1 MCRFVAYRGRPVPL
15 ARVISSADH
24 SLVRQSYQPREMTA
38 GTLNADGFGVG
49 WYDRSVE
56 AEPGI
61 YTSVLPIWNDRNL
74 PSLSR
79 HIVADCI
86 LANVRSATP
95 GYGIDQSNCQPFR
108 HGRVAFMHNGYIQH
122 ARDGLL
128 RTVRTNL
135 RDAYER
141 SIRGSTDSE
150 HVFALLLDVL
160 HGRELTPRASVSA
173 LRQTVA
179 QLLAWHRRGHMALN
193 LVVSDG
199 DRVAALRFATEAPA
213 PSLYYACDEPE
224 FPGAVVVASE
234 KLSDDPAWRT
244 VPEGGI
250 VTFRSTADL
259 RVDALELPEAA

>member
-1 MCRFVAYRGRPVPL
+1 MCRFVVYRGRRVPL
-15 ARVISSADH
+15 ARVIYSADH
-24 SLVRQSYQPREMTA
+24 SLVKQGYQPREMTA

-49 WYDRSVE
+49 WYDRTVE

-79 HIVADCI
+79 HVVADCI

-108 HGRVAFMHNGYIQH
+108 HGPVAFMHNGYIER

-128 RTVRTNL
+128 RTIRTNL
-135 RDAYER
+135 RDEYER
-141 SIRGSTDSE
+141 GIQGTTDSE
-150 HVFALLLDVL
+150 HVFALLLHFL
-160 HGRELTPRASVSA
+160 HDRALTPRTSVTA
-173 LRQTVA
+173 IRQTVA
-179 QLLAWHRRGHMALN
+179 QLLAWHGRGHMALN
-193 LVVSDG
+193 MVVADG
-199 DRVAALRFATEAPA
+199 DHVAALRFATDAPA

-224 FPGAVVVASE
+224 FPEAIVVASE
-234 KLSDDPAWRT
+234 KLSAHPAWQP

-250 VTFRSTADL
+250 VTFRSAADL
-259 RVDALELPEAA
+259 RVDDLELPEAA

>member
-1 MCRFVAYRGRPVPL
+1 MCRLVVYRGRRVPL
-15 ARVISSADH
+15 ARVIYSADH
-24 SLVRQSYQPREMTA
+24 SLVKQGYQPREMTA

-49 WYDRSVE
+49 WYDRTVE

-79 HIVADCI
+79 HVVADCI

-95 GYGIDQSNCQPFR
+95 GYGINQSNCQPFR
-108 HGRVAFMHNGYIQH
+108 HGPVAFMHNGYIEH

-128 RTVRTNL
+128 RTIRTNL
-135 RDAYER
+135 RDEYER
-141 SIRGSTDSE
+141 SIRGTTDSE
-150 HVFALLLDVL
+150 HVFVLLLHFL
-160 HGRELTPRASVSA
+160 HGRALTPRASVTA
-173 LRQTVA
+173 IRQTVA
-179 QLLAWHRRGHMALN
+179 QLLAWHGRGHMALN
-193 LVVSDG
+193 FVVADG
-199 DRVAALRFATEAPA
+199 DHVAALRFATDAPA

-234 KLSDDPAWRT
+234 KLSAHPAWQP

-250 VTFRSTADL
+250 VTFRSAADL
-259 RVDALELPEAA
+259 RVDDLELPEAA

>member
-1 MCRFVAYRGRPVPL
+1 MCRFVVYRGSRVPL

-24 SLVRQSYQPREMTA
+24 SLVKQGYQPREMTA

-49 WYDRSVE
+49 WYDRTVE

-74 PSLSR
+74 PSLGR
-79 HIVADCI
+79 HVVADCI

-108 HGRVAFMHNGYIQH
+108 HGRMAFMHNGYIEH

-128 RTVRTNL
+128 RTIRTSL
-135 RDAYER
+135 RDEYER
-141 SIRGSTDSE
+141 SIRGTTDSE
-150 HVFALLLDVL
+150 HVFALLLNVL
-160 HGRELTPRASVSA
+160 HGHELTPRASVTA
-173 LRQTVA
+173 IRQTVA
-179 QLLAWHRRGHMALN
+179 QLLAWHGRGHMALN
-193 LVVSDG
+193 LVIADG
-199 DRVAALRFATEAPA
+199 DHVAALRFATDAPA

-234 KLSDDPAWRT
+234 KLSDDPAWQP

-250 VTFRSTADL
+250 VTFRSAADL
-259 RVDALELPEAA
+259 RVDALALPEAA

>member
-1 MCRFVAYRGRPVPL
+1 MCRFVVYRGRRVPL
-15 ARVISSADH
+15 ARVIYSADH
-24 SLVRQSYQPREMTA
+24 SLVKQGYQPREMTA

-49 WYDRSVE
+49 WYDRTVE

-79 HIVADCI
+79 HVVADCI

-108 HGRVAFMHNGYIQH
+108 HGSVAFMHNGYVEH

-128 RTVRTNL
+128 RTIRTNL
-135 RDAYER
+135 QDEYEQG
-141 SIRGSTDSE
+141 IQGTTDSE
-150 HVFALLLDVL
+150 HVFALLLHFL
-160 HGRELTPRASVSA
+160 HGRTLTPRASVTA
-173 LRQTVA
+173 IRQTVA
-179 QLLAWHRRGHMALN
+179 QLLAWHGRRHMALN
-193 LVVSDG
+193 LVIADG
-199 DRVAALRFATEAPA
+199 DHVAALRFATDAPA

-234 KLSDDPAWRT
+234 KLSADTAWRP

-250 VTFRSTADL
+250 VTFRSAADL
-259 RVDALELPEAA
+259 CVDDLELPEAA

>member
-1 MCRFVAYRGRPVPL
+1 MCRFVVYRGSRVPL

-24 SLVRQSYQPREMTA
+24 SLVEQGYQPREMTA

-49 WYDRSVE
+49 WYDRTVE

-74 PSLSR
+74 PSLGR
-79 HIVADCI
+79 HVAADCI

-108 HGRVAFMHNGYIQH
+108 HGRVAFMHNGYIEH

-128 RTVRTNL
+128 RTIRTSL
-135 RDAYER
+135 RDEYER
-141 SIRGSTDSE
+141 SIRGTTDSE
-150 HVFALLLDVL
+150 HVFALLLDFL
-160 HGRELTPRASVSA
+160 HGRTLTPHASLTA
-173 LRQTVA
+173 IRQTVA
-179 QLLAWHRRGHMALN
+179 QLLAWHGRGHMALN
-193 LVVSDG
+193 LVIADG
-199 DRVAALRFATEAPA
+199 DHVAALRFATDAPA

-234 KLSDDPAWRT
+234 KLSDDPAWQP

-250 VTFRSTADL
+250 VTFRSAADL
-259 RVDALELPEAA
+259 RVDDLELPEAA

>member
-1 MCRFVAYRGRPVPL
+1 MCRFVAYRGSRVPL

-24 SLVRQSYQPREMTA
+24 SLVKQGYQPREMTA

-49 WYDRSVE
+49 WYDRAVE

-79 HIVADCI
+79 HVTADCI
-86 LANVRSATP
+86 LANVRSATS

-108 HGRVAFMHNGYIQH
+108 HGRVAFMHNGYIEH

-128 RTVRTNL
+128 RTIRTSL
-135 RDAYER
+135 RDEYER
-141 SIRGSTDSE
+141 SIRGTTDSE

-160 HGRELTPRASVSA
+160 HGHALTPRASVA
-173 LRQTVA
+173 AIRQTVA
-179 QLLAWHRRGHMALN
+179 QLLAWHGRGHMALN
-193 LVVSDG
+193 LVMADG
-199 DRVAALRFATEAPA
+199 DHVAALRFATDAPA

-234 KLSDDPAWRT
+234 KLSDDPAWQP

-250 VTFRSTADL
+250 VTFRSAADL
-259 RVDALELPEAA
+259 RVDDLELPEAA